1 MLGRSTDGGWQIQVK
16 HNCYITSTRVALP
29 PGLPTG
35 AKGVPKQGGAIPWVQ
50 GLPKGGAHLL
60 LYTREEYQ
68 DLSRPLGSSAGSKC
82 RHRPICPPGASW
94 GSRHSYALQ
103 SAA

>member
-1 MLGRSTDGGWQIQVK
+1 MQSFGDLSYLLKERFDAALAAQARAA
-16 HNCYITSTRVALP
+16 TRVALP

-94 GSRHSYALQ
+94 GSRRS
-103 SAA
+103 